1 MFSFIGSSIVNHG
14 GKKTIY
20 YQFIF
25 IIKLGGT
32 CLHSCPCWR
41 GIGTRGILGGCH
53 CHSFEYSSG
62 FISEKSMSSFT
73 TPPPVF
79 ARFTIRRFAALLL
92 ASNGPGTKLPCF
104 LESAANAK
112 RESESLKMSSVIQRW
127 YSVGA
132 GALTR
137 RGTAR
142 QQSCRLN
149 DIRDFN

>member
-1 MFSFIGSSIVNHG
+1 
-14 GKKTIY
+14 
-20 YQFIF
+20 
-25 IIKLGGT
+25 
-32 CLHSCPCWR
+32 
-41 GIGTRGILGGCH
+41 
-53 CHSFEYSSG
+53 
-62 FISEKSMSSFT
+62 MSSLT

-142 QQSCRLN
+142 QQRCRLN
-149 DIRDFN
+149 DIRDLNCIHHALASQTLLDQLALVTTSRPRVLTFTEMKFNSCRAGTKKAAIRITCLVPSARPIIF